1 MRRGELPASG
11 KWFVGRVGELAA
23 IGACVDAVSGGS
35 GRVVWV
41 EGDPGSGK
49 TALVSQVVAKL
60 PAAFVVLQAA
70 ADESTADQPFAVLEQ
85 LGIEGGGSP
94 QAVGLDL
101 VASLTEAGG
110 RRPVAVVVEDLHWA
124 DRESRQALLTV
135 VRRLGEERV
144 LLLVTSRPGAAPDGW
159 ERLLLDPSGSLRVV
173 LGALSRD
180 DVGEMARVAGMA
192 LPWRAVGRLHEHS
205 GGLAL
210 YVRTLLAELS
220 VSQLAAPGGELP
232 VPRSLASMIL
242 ARLAELPPDAREL
255 AAALSVVGEAV
266 PLPVAGRIARVEHP
280 AEALEALLGTG
291 FVAWR
296 PGEASTPA
304 CFTHPLYRAALYADL
319 APTRRREL
327 HRAAAES
334 LDAASALRHRVAAAE
349 GADDDLAR
357 DLDESAA
364 GRAGEGARSVAATH
378 LLWAS
383 SVGSGP
389 QLNERRV
396 LRAARLLLEDG
407 QAARA
412 AELRGRV
419 EGCGEGPL
427 RSLVLGQLAW
437 EEAASA
443 PAESWLIEASKQAG
457 GTEPDGEA
465 AAAALGHLGTLYHTQ
480 GRGQEAIDAA
490 TRLLALRNLPAELE
504 RTGWITLTAGTAAD
518 QGAAAALN
526 CLASRLPQPAES
538 VSATDADLLIVRGAL
553 GFYAG
558 RTTAAIADLR
568 AAIRLA
574 RHGAAAAQLPR
585 AHVQL
590 SQLLLS
596 SGEWDEALVHA
607 RTALSLVS
615 AERRVWMDAQVHA
628 ALARLFGGRGEW
640 QRAAEHLAAADAAAG
655 EAGTI
660 EAVVTTRVAQ
670 AAVARARNDPEQV
683 VKILASLV
691 ETPHL
696 IPMSTSLAWWPTL
709 IGAMID
715 GGELATAAEQV
726 ELLGAAAQQR
736 GLDMQARIAGA
747 RAHLEAARGRPDQ
760 ACSSYDR
767 AITLLGPDDPLLD
780 RAELHHRFGQLLA
793 ARGGRRRQAVDQLR
807 LARDLFASAGAEPF
821 LRRVEA
827 DLASQKIIVS
837 RPGSR
842 SPLELTDRE
851 RDVAVLVAKG
861 MTNREVAAEL
871 YVSPKAVD
879 YHLGH
884 IFGKLGIT
892 SRRDLRQR
900 VLS

>member
-1 MRRGELPASG
+1 
-11 KWFVGRVGELAA
+11 
-23 IGACVDAVSGGS
+23 
-35 GRVVWV
+35 
-41 EGDPGSGK
+41 
-49 TALVSQVVAKL
+49 
-60 PAAFVVLQAA
+60 
-70 ADESTADQPFAVLEQ
+70 
-85 LGIEGGGSP
+85 
-94 QAVGLDL
+94 
-101 VASLTEAGG
+101 
-110 RRPVAVVVEDLHWA
+110 
-124 DRESRQALLTV
+124 
-135 VRRLGEERV
+135 
-144 LLLVTSRPGAAPDGW
+144 
-159 ERLLLDPSGSLRVV
+159 
-173 LGALSRD
+173 
-180 DVGEMARVAGMA
+180 
-192 LPWRAVGRLHEHS
+192 
-205 GGLAL
+205 
-210 YVRTLLAELS
+210 
-220 VSQLAAPGGELP
+220 
-232 VPRSLASMIL
+232 
-242 ARLAELPPDAREL
+242 
-255 AAALSVVGEAV
+255 
-266 PLPVAGRIARVEHP
+266 
-280 AEALEALLGTG
+280 
-291 FVAWR
+291 
-296 PGEASTPA
+296 
-304 CFTHPLYRAALYADL
+304 
-319 APTRRREL
+319 
-327 HRAAAES
+327 
-334 LDAASALRHRVAAAE
+334 
-349 GADDDLAR
+349 
-357 DLDESAA
+357 
-364 GRAGEGARSVAATH
+364 
-378 LLWAS
+378 
-383 SVGSGP
+383 
-389 QLNERRV
+389 
-396 LRAARLLLEDG
+396 
-407 QAARA
+407 
-412 AELRGRV
+412 
-419 EGCGEGPL
+419 
-427 RSLVLGQLAW
+427 
-437 EEAASA
+437 
-443 PAESWLIEASKQAG
+443 
-457 GTEPDGEA
+457 
-465 AAAALGHLGTLYHTQ
+465 LYHTQ